1 MNDEEFY
8 QKAINEW
15 LTQAGEVICGCS
27 VPGEWSGDDWYLS
40 DKVEFR
46 VRGRKTLGKTADAI
60 VAKAHKVLAPLEK
73 ELRLA
78 DEILTNLADGQT
90 ARVTPSPMGNQ
101 ESDQSDTT
109 SPIRRAFLTKRI
121 STGRHATRRA
131 NERTPGTASDGET
144 VVQL

>member
-78 DEILTNLADGQT
+78 DEILNQLSGWTDGKGHAFPYGQPGERSIGHYLANQASILNEEDLDWQ
-90 ARVTPSPMGNQ
+90 ARNQ
-101 ESDQSDTT
+101 EG
-109 SPIRRAFLTKRI
+109 K
-121 STGRHATRRA
+121 
-131 NERTPGTASDGET
+131 
-144 VVQL
+144 